1 MKTHRQLFKLAHLLL
16 LSAFLSGCAAQTLES
31 PAYTQSTAKLALAK
45 EYENVDQGR
54 VFVVAHRGCWTHAPE
69 NSIPSVQNCVKL
81 GVEVIEI
88 DVQLTADKQLVV
100 FHDKTVE
107 RMTGETGSVSEMTLA
122 ELKALKL
129 YERDGSDAQL
139 FAKPLKTNVSIPT
152 LAEVLQAARGHLMIN
167 LEIKSSGFSWQ
178 ETFHAAAKL
187 VKEMDIVDHV
197 LWKIKPLTRGDSG
210 NEPADA
216 VLKTLDLEG
225 LPYVMPILWQS
236 SRGHEQQLNDFTGTG
251 IEGFE
256 IVAQDPNYWPI
267 AADGRVIGADKHRFM
282 GVAVLPRWSAGFSDD
297 IAVREPD
304 AAWGKLLELGADLI
318 MTDRPEQL
326 IAYLELK
333 GLR

>member
-1 MKTHRQLFKLAHLLL
+1 MKTNRQLFKLAHLLL
-16 LSAFLSGCAAQTLES
+16 LSAFLSGCAGQTGTIS
-31 PAYTQSTAKLALAK
+31 ANTQSKPKLALAK

-100 FHDKTVE
+100 FHDKTVD

-139 FAKPLKTNVSIPT
+139 FAKPLKTNESIPT

-178 ETFHAAAKL
+178 ETFAAAAELTKQ
-187 VKEMDIVDHV
+187 MDMADHV
-197 LWKIKPLTRGDSG
+197 LWKIKPPVRGNSK
-210 NEPADA
+210 NMSANVVIEQ
-216 VLKTLDLEG
+216 LDVSG
-225 LPYVMPILWQS
+225 LPYLMPIVWQS
-236 SRGHEQQLNDFTGTG
+236 SRGHEQQLADFGKNVT
-251 IEGFE
+251 GFE
-256 IVAQDPNYWPI
+256 IIAQDPNYWPL
-267 AADGRVIGADKHRFM
+267 AADGRIIGADKYRFM
-282 GVAVLPRWSAGFSDD
+282 GIAVLPRWSAGYSDD
-297 IAVREPD
+297 IALHDPD
-304 AAWGKLLELGADLI
+304 AAWGKLLQLGADLI

-326 IAYLELK
+326 ISYLKSK